1 MEIIR
6 DIKFLK
12 NYVHISS
19 SMIYGDFEKNPNP
32 ESANK
37 EPIEIYGSMKL
48 ASEYL
53 AKGYSQR
60 FDFPLTIIRPSA
72 VYGPTDNNY
81 RVIQKFVE
89 SALKGEKIIAN
100 NPSSNRLDFTYVK
113 DAAKGIKLATFYND
127 KNKINEFNITRG
139 ESRSLEEVIKIIKDI
154 FPKVKI
160 EINSKK
166 NGIYP
171 KRGTLDIGKAR
182 EFLKFEPLY
191 NLERGIEEYIKFIQD

>member
-1 MEIIR
+1 M
-6 DIKFLK
+6 
-12 NYVHISS
+12 
-19 SMIYGDFEKNPNP
+19 
-32 ESANK
+32 
-37 EPIEIYGSMKL
+37 
-48 ASEYL
+48 
-53 AKGYSQR
+53 
-60 FDFPLTIIRPSA
+60 
-72 VYGPTDNNY
+72 
-81 RVIQKFVE
+81 
-89 SALKGEKIIAN
+89 KGEKIIAN